1 MSRSPKS
8 PPTQTSPFSPS
19 GFSMSPHSPRTP
31 LSHDEEMK
39 SPGRGRK
46 PKSVLSPQS
55 RKNQSRP
62 KTASSEV
69 ESREKSPTESFFEVM
84 EKEKKSGEV
93 LQLLEQCTKEQKTT
107 PTIHKHST
115 SAKEKVADKVGG
127 ASGQHHSTPKS
138 KGPSSSSSKSHS
150 GGGSKKAKQTAMNL
164 NSSAIMSVAGPPQ
177 KGQAVE
183 IRTLSRDSLSHPP
196 PSAVKNLSE
205 SGLLTPLS
213 RPANEPQLNMSD
225 SIEEMDTSNEFEG
238 GEGHAMASA
247 GEGCE
252 EDVVHC
258 LCGSIEDEGF
268 MIQVSQ

>member
-1 MSRSPKS
+1 MA
-8 PPTQTSPFSPS
+8 T
-19 GFSMSPHSPRTP
+19 
-31 LSHDEEMK
+31 
-39 SPGRGRK
+39 
-46 PKSVLSPQS
+46 
-55 RKNQSRP
+55 
-62 KTASSEV
+62 SEV

-93 LQLLEQCTKEQKTT
+93 LQLLEQNTKEHKTT
-107 PTIHKHST
+107 PTSHKHTT
-115 SAKEKVADKVGG
+115 SAKDKVADNVGG
-127 ASGQHHSTPKS
+127 ASSQHHSTPKN
-138 KGPSSSSSKSHS
+138 KGPSSSLSKSHGG
-150 GGGSKKAKQTAMNL
+150 GGGSKKAKQTAVNV
-164 NSSAIMSVAGPPQ
+164 NSSAVMSVAGPPQ

-205 SGLLTPLS
+205 SGLLTPAS
-213 RPANEPQLNMSD
+213 RPGGEPQLNTSD
-225 SIEEMDTSNEFEG
+225 SIDEMDTSNEFEG
-238 GEGHAMASA
+238 GEGQAVTGA